1 MSTADYAKLS
11 TDDLIQRF
19 VNEANQVGTIVRLER
34 VKVPLDS
41 PEWERA
47 NVTLNAIATELMRR
61 DTVAVVRARLFE
73 NSSADVRGW
82 AGTKWAN
89 VDPVWSMAT
98 FIGVLKKMTTKEVL
112 AWRDRVLRDP
122 PKRPTMK
129 EMTIPQLLER
139 FIDGCERLYG
149 STRFL
154 MDEDGNNVS
163 MKAYNRVSGEPGKVA
178 EELHSRGKLK
188 VLVPLLDHPLITV
201 RQQAA
206 RYCLPVATEQAVA
219 TLEKVAATKEYPE
232 FSCAYDTL
240 GYWRRG
246 EYCPFPEDPML
257 TRV

>member
-1 MSTADYAKLS
+1 MNTADYAKMS
-11 TDDLIQRF
+11 TGDLIQCF
-19 VNEANQVGTIVRLER
+19 IDEANRVGTVVRMELH
-34 VKVPLDS
+34 KLPLGS
-41 PEWERA
+41 PEYD
-47 NVTLNAIATELMRR
+47 VAIANFRAMSAEFRR
-61 DTVAVVRARLFE
+61 RKPIAAIRARLFS
-73 NSSADVRGW
+73 NPSDDVRGW
-82 AGTKWAN
+82 AGMQLGP
-89 VDPVWSMAT
+89 VDPVWSMAA
-98 FIGVLKKMTTKEVL
+98 FIGVLKRMTTGEVL

-122 PKRPTMK
+122 PKRPTLK

-163 MKAYNRVSGEPGKVA
+163 AKAYNRVSGEPGDVA
-178 EELHSRGKLK
+178 EELHSRGELRA
-188 VLVPLLDHPLITV
+188 LVPLLDHSLITV

-219 TLEKVAATKEYPE
+219 TLEKVAATKEHPE
-232 FSCAYDTL
+232 FSRAYDTL

>member
-1 MSTADYAKLS
+1 MNTVDYAKMS

-19 VNEANQVGTIVRLER
+19 IDEANRIGTIASLKR
-34 VKVPLDS
+34 VKVALDS
-41 PEWERA
+41 PEWEQGSTIIRA
-47 NVTLNAIATELMRR
+47 VAAELWRRKAIA
-61 DTVAVVRARLFE
+61 VIRARLME
-73 NSSADVRGW
+73 NPSPDVRGW
-82 AGTKWAN
+82 AGMKWVNA
-89 VDPVWSMAT
+89 DPVWAMAAFT
-98 FIGVLKKMTTKEVL
+98 GVIEGMTTKEVL

-122 PKRPTMK
+122 PKRPTLK
-129 EMTIPQLLER
+129 EMTIPQLIER

-163 MKAYNRVSGEPGKVA
+163 SKAYDRVSGEPGDVA
-178 EELHSRGKLK
+178 EELHSRGELRA
-188 VLVPLLDHPLITV
+188 LVSLLDHPLITV

-219 TLEKVAATKEYPE
+219 TLEKIAVSKEHPE
-232 FSCAYDTL
+232 FSRAYDTL